1 MPEEDLKEVIVYTD
15 GACKG
20 NPGPGGYCA
29 VLVYGEKR
37 RNVTGGFR
45 LTTNNRMEMMAA
57 IAALETLRYP
67 CTVTIWTDSKYLHD
81 SIELGW
87 AKRWRAKGWVV
98 KTGNKAANP
107 DLWERL
113 LSLCETHKVRF
124 RWLKGHAGH
133 AENELCDELSVA
145 ESQRTDLPVDEGYV
159 SAIA

>member
-1 MPEEDLKEVIVYTD
+1 MPDQELKDVVVYTD

-37 RNVTGGFR
+37 RNVTGGYR

-67 CTVTIWTDSKYLHD
+67 CRVTIWTDSKYLHD

-87 AKRWRAKGWVV
+87 AKRWRSKGWVT
-98 KTGNKAANP
+98 KDGKKAANP

-113 LSLCETHKVRF
+113 LGLCDTHQVKF
-124 RWLKGHAGH
+124 QWIKGHAGH
-133 AENELCDELSVA
+133 EENELCDALSVA
-145 ESQRTDLPVDEGYV
+145 ESQRTDLPEDEGYV
-159 SAIA
+159 ASL